1 MTLTYLGIS
10 LVLII
15 GIALIVLA
23 LIVFLIS
30 LLPSVSLGKQARKQ
44 IAAAFLLGVL
54 FVILNLATGQ

>member
-1 MTLTYLGIS
+1 MTLTYWGIS

-23 LIVFLIS
+23 LIAFLIS

-44 IAAAFLLGVL
+44 IAAAFFLGVL
-54 FVILNLATGQ
+54 FVILNFATVP